1 MSIHT
6 IILSSMEILR
16 LQSLLFRQI
25 AQAIFIKIIKIK
37 VWVSG
42 SSDGALIA
50 GAANEWLWEN
60 LNYV

>member
-1 MSIHT
+1 
-6 IILSSMEILR
+6 MEILR

-37 VWVSG
+37 VWARG
-42 SSDGALIA
+42 SSDGTLIA

>member
-1 MSIHT
+1 
-6 IILSSMEILR
+6 MEILR

-25 AQAIFIKIIKIK
+25 AQANFIKIIKIK